1 MSHLWLNFSICP
13 SCEQLF
19 YIRVTNGCVPNRY
32 THCLGKCCVLSSRA
46 YCTSSAS
53 IVCVTQ
59 CRCGALREIK
69 GLHQALHPSPSM
81 LHVALVLAALRGVAQ
96 SASRRN
102 HDTTHTFVCI
112 CVCIVGM
119 FTWACQTDFKVV

>member
-1 MSHLWLNFSICP
+1 MAVSQTDIH
-13 SCEQLF
+13 
-19 YIRVTNGCVPNRY
+19 T
-32 THCLGKCCVLSSRA
+32 A
-46 YCTSSAS
+46 SAS
-53 IVCVTQ
+53 VVCCPAERTAHPV
-59 CRCGALREIK
+59 LPLSVLHSVDVVHLEREIK

-81 LHVALVLAALRGVAQ
+81 LRVALVLAALRGVAQ